1 MLVGFVPPKYEQ
13 IVTYDEHEILTDSG
27 TWAVPEGVTEI
38 RVVLIGGG
46 GAGFDGTDGEPG
58 TFNGFG
64 ASDSDYKTVKPALG
78 QTGSVTANASCN
90 VRSSSGGAGGEGGAA
105 GTPGKIYQITVDVVP
120 GQNIQYQCG
129 SAGLTNGAVGT
140 DSTFGEYSSASGESS
155 QIGYTD
161 ITTGAV
167 YAKGGSP
174 GNAGGS
180 GGSTGQAGQT
190 TGNAPAGDGYG
201 SDSGS
206 DSDSD
211 YEFGIQSAR
220 IDCSGTVNYN
230 YAGAGGGGAGGDSGD
245 VLGNSGRNASGAT
258 LSHSIGFTGPGSGW
272 GTAES
277 RATLYPPK
285 GGNGGNGATGLVG
298 GSYGSAGSG
307 GGGGGGGGAAGT
319 ASLSASMT
327 TTVAQHN
334 KEGYSLQSGSAS
346 AVVEIES
353 GRYGSGGTGGT
364 GGSGAPGCVILYYG
378 VQETVPSGPFVDKN
392 DKILLDKFGRL
403 IVV

>member
-1 MLVGFVPPKYEQ
+1 M
-13 IVTYDEHEILTDSG
+13 
-27 TWAVPEGVTEI
+27 
-38 RVVLIGGG
+38 
-46 GAGFDGTDGEPG
+46 
-58 TFNGFG
+58 
-64 ASDSDYKTVKPALG
+64 
-78 QTGSVTANASCN
+78 TANASCN

-105 GTPGKIYQITVDVVP
+105 GTPGKVYQITVNVFP

-129 SAGLTNGAVGT
+129 IAGLKNGAVGT

-167 YAKGGSP
+167 YAKGGSS
-174 GNAGGS
+174 GNSGGN

-190 TGNAPAGDGYG
+190 TGSALAGDGYG
-201 SDSGS
+201 SDNGS

-211 YEFGIQSAR
+211 SEYGIQYAR

-245 VLGNSGRNASGAT
+245 VLGSNGRNASGAT
-258 LSHSIGFTGPGSGW
+258 FYPSIGFTGPGSGY

-285 GGNGGNGATGLVG
+285 GGNGGNGATGLAG
-298 GSYGSAGSG
+298 ETYGSAGSG

-327 TTVAQHN
+327 TTVVQHN
-334 KEGYSLQSGSAS
+334 QQGYTLQSGHAS
-346 AVVEIES
+346 ADIEIET
-353 GRYGSGGTGGT
+353 GRYGSGGTGGA
-364 GGSGAPGCVILYYG
+364 GGSGAPGCIILYYG

-392 DKILLDKFGRL
+392 GKTFLDKFGRL